1 MDVKSGYKQTEVG
14 VIPEDWSVAQLGQ
27 CLQQRPTYGINAPA
41 LPYSHRLPTYVRI
54 TDITEEGRLSSAD
67 RVSVRA
73 SASAQYYLSDGDI
86 VFART
91 GASVGKSYRYRAQ
104 DGPLVYAGFLIQ
116 IRVNPALLLP
126 EFLAG
131 YAHTAPYW
139 QWVRLMSMRS
149 GQPGING
156 QEYAQLPI
164 PTPPLH
170 EQRAI
175 ATALSDVDDLLT
187 SLDRLIAKKRAIK
200 QGVMHD
206 LLTGRKRL
214 PGFSGEWEVRR
225 LGDHL
230 RVLRN
235 GVNSRAELQ
244 DEGEIRYL
252 HYGDIHGHTTH
263 HLNPAN
269 LPFLPTYK
277 AASLDKLSTGDLVF
291 ADASEDLMGVGKSV
305 EILPCDDTSVVSG
318 QHTIAL
324 RFDKTILADGFKG
337 LLQFVPEFLAHLR
350 RHAAGTKV
358 LATNRAFIMS
368 AEVLLPPPTEQ
379 AAIATLISELETEIT
394 ALQARR
400 DKTHAIKQAMMH
412 ELLTG
417 RTRLI

>member
-1 MDVKSGYKQTEVG
+1 MEVMPGYKQTEVG
-14 VIPEDWSVAQLGQ
+14 LVPVEWDVAVLSGSASFRTGPFGSALHKSDYTEDGVPVINPMHIIAGRISPTRSMTVSTSVALRLADFLLQPGDIIVGRRGEMGRCAVVRANEHGWLCGSGSMIVRPHGFNSDYLQRLLSSSPVVSAIEEGSVGVTMINLNQGTLGR
-27 CLQQRPTYGINAPA
+27 L
-41 LPYSHRLPTYVRI
+41 RLP
-54 TDITEEGRLSSAD
+54 L
-67 RVSVRA
+67 
-73 SASAQYYLSDGDI
+73 
-86 VFART
+86 
-91 GASVGKSYRYRAQ
+91 
-104 DGPLVYAGFLIQ
+104 
-116 IRVNPALLLP
+116 
-126 EFLAG
+126 
-131 YAHTAPYW
+131 
-139 QWVRLMSMRS
+139 
-149 GQPGING
+149 
-156 QEYAQLPI
+156 
-164 PTPPLH
+164 PPLH

-175 ATALSDVDDLLT
+175 AAALTDVDDLLT

>member
-1 MDVKSGYKQTEVG
+1 MAVKLGYKQTQVG
-14 VIPEDWSVAQLGQ
+14 VIPSDWAIQSLGNVADLKSGFAFPSKSYSAHGQFKIITISNVHDGSFESLSCNRIDSV
-27 CLQQRPTYGINAPA
+27 PA
-41 LPYSHRLPTYVRI
+41 AVQSHHILNVNDILISMTGYVGRACI
-54 TDITEEGRLSSAD
+54 VTDIHCLLNQRVGKLVPRTILHQFLYVLLRNPGFMSSM
-67 RVSVRA
+67 
-73 SASAQYYLSDGDI
+73 SASAKGAAQGNLSVSDVLD
-86 VFART
+86 
-91 GASVGKSYRYRAQ
+91 YRF
-104 DGPLVYAGFLIQ
+104 PL
-116 IRVNPALLLP
+116 
-126 EFLAG
+126 
-131 YAHTAPYW
+131 
-139 QWVRLMSMRS
+139 
-149 GQPGING
+149 
-156 QEYAQLPI
+156 
-164 PTPPLH
+164 PPLH

-175 ATALSDVDDLLT
+175 ATALTDVDDLLT